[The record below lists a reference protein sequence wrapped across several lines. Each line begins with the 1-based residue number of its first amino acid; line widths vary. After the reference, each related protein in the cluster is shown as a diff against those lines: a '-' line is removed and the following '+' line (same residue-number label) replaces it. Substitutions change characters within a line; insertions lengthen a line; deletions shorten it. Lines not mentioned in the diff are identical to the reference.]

1 LKKFLVE
8 RRNAKVTNQLQ
19 QQYAESVLNNDLR
32 VWCVS
37 NVDYEKFKEEGPP
50 INELQRDLSGIIAL
64 RSHCQLIP
72 AEAQFKAVTAFL
84 EHQIPSLLGSLR
96 QWAQQGTDTVA
107 VQNAEALNQVL
118 KSCAESF
125 EQVKYRASFYC
136 DLVIIT
142 FISGMEFRA
151 C

>member
-1 LKKFLVE
+1 MKKFLVD

-19 QQYAESVLNNDLR
+19 QQYAKSVLNHDLR

-37 NVDYEKFKEEGPP
+37 NIDYEKFKDENSSLNKKE
-50 INELQRDLSGIIAL
+50 RDLSGIIAL

-72 AEAQFKAVTAFL
+72 AEAQFKAVIAFL

-107 VQNAEALNQVL
+107 AQNAEAFNRVL
-118 KSCAESF
+118 SNCADSF
-125 EQVKYRASFYC
+125 KQVKSHALYIATS
-136 DLVIIT
+136 L
-142 FISGMEFRA
+142 
-151 C
+151 